1 LLELMLGA
9 HTGNPKVTLQV
20 FMSPSKSIDPDTQTV
35 IHAPDMAFSS
45 EAIPSSDMETIARWL
60 KEHKISEVECIVPDT
75 TGNAR
80 GKFIPARQFISQ
92 RDHKL
97 PEAILVQTVT
107 GEYTDEHWD
116 FVEPTDTDMIL
127 RPDAA
132 TLRKVPW
139 AREPTA
145 QIIADCYKPDGTPHP
160 LSTRNVL
167 RYILG
172 LYDEIGLQPVVAPEV
187 EFYLVNKNTDPDYE
201 LMPPKGRSGRREVA
215 RLSFSIDAVAEFE
228 DFVED
233 MYNFADAQELDLDTL
248 IHENGAAQMEINFRH
263 GDPLSVADQVF
274 VFKRTVRETAL
285 KHNMYATFMA
295 KPMKNEPGSALHLHQ
310 SILRKETG
318 DNIFCGAN
326 GKPTAEMMH
335 FLAGLQR
342 YTPELISFYAP
353 NVNSYRRL
361 APDISAPINL
371 SWGFDNRTTA
381 FRVPHS
387 EPENLRI
394 ENRFPGADANP
405 YLAIAAT
412 LASGLLGMRQKL
424 QPSEPHQGTANDEE
438 VEVARTLQEGVRK
451 LADTPELEAMIGKL
465 FMSAYTAVKLDE
477 FEEFNRVISSWE
489 REHLLLQ
496 V

>member
-1 LLELMLGA
+1 MSTSWDEQG
-9 HTGNPKVTLQV
+9 TQV
-20 FMSPSKSIDPDTQTV
+20 YGPEQRFDPNSLPT
-35 IHAPDMAFSS
+35 
-45 EAIPSSDMETIARWL
+45 SDMETIARWL
-60 KEHKISEVECIVPDT
+60 KERKISEVECLVPDM

-80 GKFIPARQFISQ
+80 GKFIPAHQFLGA
-92 RDHKL
+92 RDIKL
-97 PEAILVQTVT
+97 PESIMVQTVT

-127 RPDAA
+127 RPDAS
-132 TLRKVPW
+132 TLRMVPW

-145 QIIADCYKPDGTPHP
+145 QIIADCYKPSGEPHP

-167 RYILG
+167 RYVLSLYQKVG
-172 LYDEIGLQPVVAPEV
+172 LKPVVAPEV
-187 EFYLVNKNTDPDYE
+187 EFYLVHKNTDPDYE

-233 MYNFADAQELDLDTL
+233 MYEFADAQELAVDTL
-248 IHENGAAQMEINFRH
+248 IHENGAAQMEINFNH
-263 GDPLSVADQVF
+263 GDPLALADQVF
-274 VFKRTVRETAL
+274 VFKRTVRETAQRYG
-285 KHNMYATFMA
+285 MYATFMA
-295 KPMKNEPGSALHLHQ
+295 KPMQKEPGSALHIHQ
-310 SILRKETG
+310 SLLDIDSGK
-318 DNIFCGAN
+318 NIFCGDD
-326 GKPTAEMMH
+326 GRPTAAMMH
-335 FLAGLQR
+335 YIGGLQR

-381 FRVPHS
+381 FRVPNS
-387 EPENLRI
+387 EPESLRI
-394 ENRFPGADANP
+394 ENRFPGVDANP
-405 YLAIAAT
+405 YLAIAAS
-412 LASGLLGMRQKL
+412 LASGLLGMRQKI
-424 QPSEPHQGTANDEE
+424 QPSAPHRGTANDEE
-438 VEVARTLQEGVRK
+438 VVVARTLEEGVRR
-451 LADTPELEAMIGKL
+451 LNDTPELQEIIGEL
-465 FMSAYTAVKLDE
+465 FMRAYAAVKLDE